1 MVYVVNLNKG
11 VSKLFYKKLERE
23 VETKHNG
30 TQKVEFEAPQF
41 DSLDEAGNFYGGQ
54 DKLLERINTITA
66 RSAEQNGK
74 VMLKNSNA
82 ALVKPGDEASAK
94 ELADVITKAQ
104 SAVRNYK
111 PDTTEGVSKAAAKE
125 RVDNILALKNDPAK
139 KEEFVARF
147 RNDPEA
153 LFAFLESGGKL

>member
-1 MVYVVNLNKG
+1 M
-11 VSKLFYKKLERE
+11 FYKKLERE
-23 VETKHNG
+23 VETKNFK
-30 TQKVEFEAPQF
+30 TQKVVFEAPQF
-41 DSLDEAGNFYGGQ
+41 ESLDEAGNFYGGN
-54 DKLLERINTITA
+54 DKLLERVNTITA

-74 VMLKNSNA
+74 VMIKNSNA
-82 ALVKPGDEASAK
+82 ATEV
-94 ELADVITKAQ
+94 ELATLITKAEQ
-104 SAVRNYK
+104 AVRNYK
-111 PDTTEGVSKAAAKE
+111 PETTEGVSKAAAKE